1 MRKKFKKIYIEIT
14 NRCNLS
20 CSFCPPTKR
29 PGAMMT
35 PEQFAAVLDA
45 IKPWTDYIYLH
56 VKGEPLLHPQLGA
69 LLATAREKGLY
80 VNLTTNGTLLP
91 KAAPTLMAHPA
102 RQINL
107 SLHSFEANDLKP
119 LGMTFTDYIMSTLD
133 FAKAYSPEFG
143 ITCLRLW
150 NLDPEQM
157 SAPQREK
164 NTLILDAIRRTFE
177 FDGSLDHRDYA
188 YRDVRL
194 AERTY
199 LSFDHEFCWPALDAP
214 DFGPDGSCH
223 GLKSHIAILCDGT
236 VVPCCLDGDGIID
249 LGNIFQN
256 ALEEILNTPR
266 AQALV
271 TGFQNRHIEE
281 PLCRR
286 CGYRT
291 RFT

>member
-29 PGAMMT
+29 PGAFMT
-35 PEQFAAVLDA
+35 PEQFCAVLDA
-45 IKPWTDYIYLH
+45 IGPWTDYIYLH

-69 LLATAREKGLY
+69 LLAMAREKRFY

-91 KAAPTLMAHPA
+91 GASATLMAHPA
-102 RQINL
+102 RQINI

-119 LGMTFTDYIMSTLD
+119 FAMTFPDYIMSTLN
-133 FAKAYSPEFG
+133 FAKEYSPNFG

-150 NLDPEQM
+150 NL
-157 SAPQREK
+157 APAQQK
-164 NTLILDAIRRTFE
+164 NTFILDAIRSA
-177 FDGSLDHRDYA
+177 FDYGGSLDPRDFIHK
-188 YRDVRL
+188 DVRL
-194 AERTY
+194 AEHTY
-199 LSFDHEFCWPALDAP
+199 LNFDHEFDWPALDAP
-214 DFGPDGSCH
+214 DFGPDGTCH

-236 VVPCCLDGDGIID
+236 VVPCCLDGDGIIN
-249 LGNIFQN
+249 LGNIFTSP
-256 ALEEILNTPR
+256 LDEILNTPR

-271 TGFQNRHIEE
+271 AGFQNRQIKET
-281 PLCRR
+281 LCRR

-291 RFT
+291 RFS